1 MTLLINTAKHYY
13 YTRMTKKL
21 DSPQRSSK
29 AYRSL
34 LKNFLNDKRI
44 KINATLY
51 HKDEFVTDFN
61 GKIELNS
68 FLANQCYLIKNNTT
82 ILNKLK
88 YLT

>member
-1 MTLLINTAKHYY
+1 
-13 YTRMTKKL
+13 MTKKL

-61 GKIELNS
+61 EKIELNS
-68 FLANQCYLIKNNTT
+68 FLANQCYLISNNTT